1 MSYRQALNMA
11 QSLSV
16 GNRVDL
22 IRELDTLRAELDDIR
37 TKYAALLT
45 KLDADAGVTDTNYAS
60 TLALPA
66 AKFNAV

>member
-37 TKYAALLT
+37 TEYAALLA
-45 KLDADAGVTDTNYAS
+45 KLDADSGVGDTDYAS

-66 AKFNAV
+66 AKFTAV